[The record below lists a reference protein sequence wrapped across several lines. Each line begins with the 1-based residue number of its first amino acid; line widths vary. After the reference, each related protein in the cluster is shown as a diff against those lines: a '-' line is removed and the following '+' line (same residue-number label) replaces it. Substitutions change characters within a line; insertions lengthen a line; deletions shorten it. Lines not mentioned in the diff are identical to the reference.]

1 MFHWEV
7 FGPPFL
13 LLLNKSM
20 EEEFEEPLFVMN
32 LDMKDIKLLYKSVCH
47 YLEHWPG
54 YPKCPIEEQNE
65 LIEMKAYLY
74 RAILE
79 DMYNK

>member
-1 MFHWEV
+1 
-7 FGPPFL
+7 
-13 LLLNKSM
+13 M
-20 EEEFEEPLFVMN
+20 EEGFEFEEPIFVMN
-32 LDMKDIKLLYKSVCH
+32 LDMKDIKLLHKSVCY
-47 YLEHWPG
+47 YLQNWPG
-54 YPKCPIEEQNE
+54 HPACPIEEQND